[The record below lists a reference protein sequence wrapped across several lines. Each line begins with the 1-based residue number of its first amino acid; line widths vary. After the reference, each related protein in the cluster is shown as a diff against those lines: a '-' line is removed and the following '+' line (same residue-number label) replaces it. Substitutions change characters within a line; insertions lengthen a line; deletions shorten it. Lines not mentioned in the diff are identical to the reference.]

1 MERNELPL
9 PYYAHNA
16 LYKLIDDFMTSFMV
30 FIYDT
35 LNTGGIKITEQQL
48 REIMAKNQT
57 QTGGYK
63 SFIEEFFVY
72 FNNLIKDEYPIIGYI
87 LLCMTFFV
95 AYKIIMYYYNK

>member
-1 MERNELPL
+1 MERKELPL
-9 PYYAHNA
+9 PYYAHNV
-16 LYKLIDDFMTSFMV
+16 LYKIVDDFMTSLMV

-48 REIMAKNQT
+48 REIMEKN

-87 LLCMTFFV
+87 LLCMACFV
-95 AYKIIMYYYNK
+95 AYKIIMYYYK